1 MTVKEL
7 IDGIKRLRKDG
18 YSFDQIK
25 DSFERMYI
33 NKKVNFK
40 ELNALCKVLD
50 YYQKKEQEKIKE
62 KIKMNKKYA
71 IIIEEQKNQRVNQ
84 SVEEVKTINDVLDTL
99 LFNTDFFTPTED
111 GVTEELIE
119 RRDYLELAKEIAYC
133 SCNQEPQTT
142 RGKRYCDILN
152 DIKTSDSIESCYN
165 ILNELNKLL
174 EESNHQIKV
183 FLNERED
190 DGCGWNGLE
199 E

>member
-1 MTVKEL
+1 MTVKEVM
-7 IDGIKRLRKDG
+7 DGIKKLRKEG
-18 YSFDQIK
+18 YSYGQIK
-25 DSFERMYI
+25 DAFEKLYVDKKI
-33 NKKVNFK
+33 NAT
-40 ELNALCKVLD
+40 ELSGLCEALD
-50 YYQKKEQEKIKE
+50 YYQEKEQEKIKE
-62 KIKMNKKYA
+62 KIKMNKRYA
-71 IIIEEQKNQRVNQ
+71 IIIEEQKNQIVNH

-119 RRDYLELAKEIAYC
+119 KRDYLELAKEIAYC

-152 DIKTSDSIESCYN
+152 DIKTSDSIECCYN